1 MRINEDNFMVFSRV
15 DTVLKQVYPCN
26 INDDT
31 FQGYIDDEVVLTI
44 IEDLCDEIEILREKL
59 KEQNEND
66 YPEEERDREKEVL
79 GI

>member
-1 MRINEDNFMVFSRV
+1 MRITEDNFDVFLRV
-15 DTVLKQVYPCN
+15 DTLMKKVYDCN

-31 FQGYIDDEVVLTI
+31 FEGYIDEEIVLTI
-44 IEDLCDEIEILREKL
+44 IEDLCDEIEMLRKK
-59 KEQNEND
+59 KEEND